1 MRLVALAVIV
11 LHAVI
16 LVGHDWAHRSL
27 GVGLV
32 PWQLIFVY
40 SVIVAAPVVSAVAVF
55 TRFARSGYALL
66 AISMLGSLIF
76 GVYHH
81 YILIS
86 PDHVHHL
93 PAGDGQDIF
102 RATAAMMAAVEF
114 AGIGVAMFALRR

>member
-1 MRLVALAVIV
+1 MRIAAVAIVV

-16 LVGHDWAHRSL
+16 LLGHDWAHRSL
-27 GVGLV
+27 GVGLA
-32 PWQLIFVY
+32 PWQIVFAY

-66 AISMLGSLIF
+66 AISMLGSLVF

-81 YILIS
+81 YILVS

-114 AGIGVAMFALRR
+114 VGVGIAVFALRR